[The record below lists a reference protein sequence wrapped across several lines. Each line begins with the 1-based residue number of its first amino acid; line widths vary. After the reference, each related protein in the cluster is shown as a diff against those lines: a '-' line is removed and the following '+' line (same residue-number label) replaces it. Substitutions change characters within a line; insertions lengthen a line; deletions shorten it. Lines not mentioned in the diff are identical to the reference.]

1 MTEKNQ
7 KKPESE
13 EVETERVDETP
24 GTYDTP
30 AVDIYE
36 TDDAIVV
43 EADVPGVARDG
54 VEVKI
59 DSGVLSILGRAT
71 RTSAPGVTRL
81 YEEFTRGDYYRA
93 FALGEEVAEGG
104 IAATVSNGVLTV
116 SLPRARD
123 TRVRK
128 IEVK

>member
-1 MTEKNQ
+1 MTEKNE

-13 EVETERVDETP
+13 EVETERVEEGP
-24 GTYDTP
+24 GTYYAP
-30 AVDIYE
+30 VVDIYD

-43 EADVPGVARDG
+43 EADMPGVERDG

-59 DSGVLSILGRAT
+59 DNGVLSILGRA
-71 RTSAPGVTRL
+71 RETSAPGVTRL
-81 YEEFTRGDYYRA
+81 YEELTHGDYYRA
-93 FALGEEVAEGG
+93 FALGEEVDEGG